1 MKYLWT
7 EDSGAGLHFW
17 NLANE
22 YLFDNKLKVESKNSN
37 QGILDAVRKLVPESG
52 DIYYIAFDQVYDN
65 MDVVNKFIE
74 LQHLAAKYPKQIILL
89 DMICFE
95 YIILSFYKLIKWTG
109 RGNQTSIRFREEIL
123 NALQDHR
130 ININQIKDQ
139 STLNYLMGFKKFST
153 ERVIKSLTNNLTD
166 TDDWSVRGNLMGD
179 CWHKNC
185 CALANS
191 DKKRCHVDKNMGRDK
206 IMEILEDKEMQHIIE
221 KIDFSRIS

>member
-22 YLFDNKLKVESKNSN
+22 CLFDNKLKVESKNSN

-74 LQHLAAKYPKQIILL
+74 LQHLTAKYPKQIILL
-89 DMICFE
+89 YMICFE
-95 YIILSFYKLIKWTG
+95 YMILSFYKLIKWTG
-109 RGNQTSIRFREEIL
+109 SGNQTSIRFREEIL

-139 STLNYLMGFKKFST
+139 STLNYLMGFKNF
-153 ERVIKSLTNNLTD
+153 LQ
-166 TDDWSVRGNLMGD
+166 SV
-179 CWHKNC
+179 
-185 CALANS
+185 
-191 DKKRCHVDKNMGRDK
+191 
-206 IMEILEDKEMQHIIE
+206 
-221 KIDFSRIS
+221 

>member
-22 YLFDNKLKVESKNSN
+22 CLFDNKLKVESKNSN

-74 LQHLAAKYPKQIILL
+74 LQHLTAKYPKQIILL

-139 STLNYLMGFKKFST
+139 STLNYLMGFKNFST

-166 TDDWSVRGNLMGD
+166 TDEWSVRGNLMGD
-179 CWHKNC
+179 CWYKNC
-185 CALANS
+185 CVLGNP

-221 KIDFSRIS
+221 KIDF